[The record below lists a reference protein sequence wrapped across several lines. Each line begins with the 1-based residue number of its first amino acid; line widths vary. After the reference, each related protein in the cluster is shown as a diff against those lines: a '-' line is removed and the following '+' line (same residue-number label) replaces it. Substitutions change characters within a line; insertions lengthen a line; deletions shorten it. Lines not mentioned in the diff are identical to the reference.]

1 MINITNLKTDNMKKY
16 FLSAVLLASLAL
28 TAFSQTN
35 VEEVD
40 FYQSVFGMAK
50 RTMVSDFIDLG
61 NYSEADF
68 WQLYDAYEVARK
80 DLGKKRLE
88 LLDTY
93 AREYMSLNDT
103 RTEEII
109 KDMAIQKKSLDKLIF
124 KYYKKMSK
132 TVGVKPAAQF
142 YQLEN
147 YLLSAIRLAIL
158 DNIPFIGEI

>member
-1 MINITNLKTDNMKKY
+1 MKKY
-16 FLSAVLLASLAL
+16 FFSAVLLASLAL

-40 FYQSVFGMAK
+40 LFQSIFGMAK
-50 RTMVSDFIDLG
+50 KSMVSDFIDLG
-61 NYSEADF
+61 NYAEADF
-68 WQLYDAYEVARK
+68 WQLYDKYEVARK

-93 AREYMSLNDT
+93 ARAYMSLNDV
-103 RTEEII
+103 RTDEII

-124 KYYKKMSK
+124 KYYKKMGK
-132 TVGVKPAAQF
+132 TVGIKPAAQF

-147 YLLSAIRLAIL
+147 YLLSAIRLEIL
-158 DNIPFIGEI
+158 NNIPFIGEI

>member
-1 MINITNLKTDNMKKY
+1 MKKY
-16 FLSAVLLASLAL
+16 FLSAVLLASVAL

-50 RTMVSDFIDLG
+50 RTMVSDFIDLE
-61 NYSEADF
+61 NFPEVDF
-68 WQLYDAYEVARK
+68 WQLYDEYEVARK

-93 AREYMSLNDT
+93 AKAYMSLDDP
-103 RTEEII
+103 RTDEII
-109 KDMAIQKKSLDKLIF
+109 KDMATQKKSLDKLIF

>member
-1 MINITNLKTDNMKKY
+1 MRKY
-16 FLSAVLLASLAL
+16 FLSAVLMASVAL

-35 VEEVD
+35 VEELD
-40 FYQSVFGMAK
+40 LFQSFFGMAK
-50 RTMVSDFIDLG
+50 KSIVSDFIDLE
-61 NYSEADF
+61 YYPEADF

-103 RTEEII
+103 RTDEII
-109 KDMAIQKKSLDKLIF
+109 KDMATQKKSLDKLIF

-132 TVGVKPAAQF
+132 TVGIKPAAQF

-147 YLLSAIRLAIL
+147 YLLSAIRLQIL
-158 DNIPFIGEI
+158 ENIPFIGEI

>member
-1 MINITNLKTDNMKKY
+1 
-16 FLSAVLLASLAL
+16 
-28 TAFSQTN
+28 
-35 VEEVD
+35 
-40 FYQSVFGMAK
+40 MAK
-50 RTMVSDFIDLG
+50 KTMVSDFIDLE
-61 NYSEADF
+61 NFPEVDF
-68 WQLYDAYEVARK
+68 WQLYDEYEVARK

>member
-1 MINITNLKTDNMKKY
+1 MKKY
-16 FLSAVLLASLAL
+16 FLSAVLLASVAL

-61 NYSEADF
+61 NYAEADF

-88 LLDTY
+88 LLDIY
-93 AREYMSLNDT
+93 AKAYMILNDT
-103 RTEEII
+103 RTDEII
-109 KDMAIQKKSLDKLIF
+109 KDMATQKKNLDKLIL

-132 TVGVKPAAQF
+132 TVGIKPAAQF

-147 YLLSAIRLAIL
+147 YLLSAIRLEIL
-158 DNIPFIGEI
+158 DNIPFIGEM

>member
-1 MINITNLKTDNMKKY
+1 MKKY
-16 FLSAVLLASLAL
+16 FLSAVLLASMALA
-28 TAFSQTN
+28 AFSQTN

-50 RTMVSDFIDLG
+50 KTMVSDFIDLE
-61 NYSEADF
+61 NFPEVDF
-68 WQLYDAYEVARK
+68 WQLYDEYEVARK

-93 AREYMSLNDT
+93 AKAYIILNDT
-103 RTEEII
+103 RTDEII
-109 KDMAIQKKSLDKLIF
+109 RDMATQKKNLDKLIL

-132 TVGVKPAAQF
+132 TVGIKPAAQF

-147 YLLSAIRLAIL
+147 YLLSAIRLEIL
-158 DNIPFIGEI
+158 ENIPFIGEI

>member
-1 MINITNLKTDNMKKY
+1 MKKY
-16 FLSAVLLASLAL
+16 FLSAVLLASVAL
-28 TAFSQTN
+28 TVFSQTN

-40 FYQSVFGMAK
+40 LFQSVFGMAK
-50 RTMVSDFIDLG
+50 KTMVSDFIDLG
-61 NYSEADF
+61 NYPEADF

-93 AREYMSLNDT
+93 ARAYMSLNDT
-103 RTEEII
+103 RTDEII

-147 YLLSAIRLAIL
+147 YLLSAVRLEIL
-158 DNIPFIGEI
+158 QNIPFIGEI

>member
-1 MINITNLKTDNMKKY
+1 MKKY
-16 FLSAVLLASLAL
+16 FLSAVLLASMALA
-28 TAFSQTN
+28 AFSQTS

-50 RTMVSDFIDLG
+50 KTMVSDFIDLE
-61 NYSEADF
+61 NFPEVDF
-68 WQLYDAYEVARK
+68 WQLYDEYEVARK

-93 AREYMSLNDT
+93 AKAYMILNDT
-103 RTEEII
+103 RTDEII
-109 KDMAIQKKSLDKLIF
+109 KDMATQKKNLDKLIL

-132 TVGVKPAAQF
+132 TVGIKPAAQF

-147 YLLSAIRLAIL
+147 YLLSAIRLEIL